1 MSYRTKTNFMKLKQL
16 MLAPVALGMVA
27 PVAANAA
34 DLNMAAVNQYTSS
47 EQVSSIK
54 QLSDVQ
60 PTDWAYQALNNLVER
75 YGCVAGY
82 ENGTYLGGK
91 AMTRFE
97 AAALLNACLDR
108 VTEVTDELT
117 RLMNEYQNELTVL
130 RGRVAK
136 LEKQSAAL
144 QAQQFSTTTKLK
156 GEATFVL
163 GGVDGARL
171 ANSTNVGNTAFN
183 YDLRLS
189 FDTSFTGKDLLKTRL
204 RSGNFSSQPFGSSSS
219 LFKLDKAETYANTV
233 TLDRLYYSFPGLAKG
248 VTLTAGALVRNTEMA
263 WVPTAYKSD
272 ILDFF
277 SVAGAPGVYNKA
289 TGSGFGAQ
297 WVQPTKKGK
306 PGFVAGINYVAQNGN
321 DSTKGQFDE
330 DGSLNTLAQVGY
342 RAPQYGI
349 AFGYRYGTEGTRV
362 RNFNAIGGGSG
373 ALGANQTSNGYAIN
387 AYWQPKKSGIIPSVS
402 GAYGWNTV
410 SLSNNRQTPTG
421 ATDSQTWMTGLQWSD
436 VFAKGNAAG
445 FAIGAPGNAA
455 TLAADQKALMWEAFY
470 RYKVSDSI
478 SVTPAV
484 FYVSNNQGL
493 KQNSDNYGGV
503 IQTTFRF

>member
-1 MSYRTKTNFMKLKQL
+1 MKLKQL

-34 DLNMAAVNQYTSS
+34 DLNMAAVNQYATS
-47 EQVSSIK
+47 EQVSSIT

-82 ENGTYLGGK
+82 PNGTYGGQK
-91 AMTRFE
+91 SMTRFE

-108 VTEVTDELT
+108 VTEVTDELN
-117 RLMNEYQNELTVL
+117 RLAKEFSQELAVI

-136 LEKQSAAL
+136 LETQVGQL
-144 QAQQFSTTTKLK
+144 QATQFSTTTKLR

-163 GGVDGARL
+163 GGVSGAQL
-171 ANSTNVGNTAFN
+171 ANGTNVGNTAFN
-183 YDLRLS
+183 YDLRLN

-219 LFKLDKAETYANTV
+219 LFKLDKAETYANQV
-233 TLDRLYYSFPGLAKG
+233 NLDRLYYSFPALAKG
-248 VTLTAGALVRNTEMA
+248 VTLTAGALVRNTEIA
-263 WVPTAYKSD
+263 WTPSAYKSD

-277 SVAGAPGVYNKA
+277 QVAGAPGVYNKA
-289 TGSGFGAQ
+289 TGSGFGIQYAQ
-297 WVQPTKKGK
+297 PGKKG
-306 PGFVAGINYVAQNGN
+306 GIVAGLNYVAQNGDN
-321 DSTKGQFDE
+321 SSTGVFNEQ
-330 DGSLNTLAQVGY
+330 GALNTLAQIGY
-342 RAPQYGI
+342 RAPQWGA
-349 AFGYRYGTEGTRV
+349 AFGYRYGTQGTRV
-362 RNFNAIGGGSG
+362 RTFNGVNGNGGTL
-373 ALGANQTSNGYAIN
+373 AANQTSNGYALN
-387 AYWQPKKSGIIPSVS
+387 AYWQPKKSGIVPSIS

-410 SLSNNRQTPTG
+410 SGPATPNA
-421 ATDSQTWMTGLQWSD
+421 ATNSQTWFAGLQWAD

-445 FAIGAPGNAA
+445 FAIGAPGNSS
-455 TLAADQKALMWEAFY
+455 TLAADQKAIMWEAFY
-470 RYKVSDSI
+470 RYKVSDNI

-493 KQNSDNYGGV
+493 KNASDNYGGV

>member
-1 MSYRTKTNFMKLKQL
+1 

-34 DLNMAAVNQYTSS
+34 DLNMAAVNQYATS
-47 EQVSSIK
+47 EQVSSIT

-82 ENGTYLGGK
+82 PNGSYGGQK
-91 AMTRFE
+91 SMTRFE

-108 VTEVTDELT
+108 VTEVTDELN
-117 RLMNEYQNELTVL
+117 RLAKEFSQELAVI

-136 LEKQSAAL
+136 LETQVGQL
-144 QAQQFSTTTKLK
+144 QAQQFSTTTKLR

-163 GGVDGARL
+163 GGVSGAQL
-171 ANSTNVGNTAFN
+171 ANGTNVGNTAFN
-183 YDLRLS
+183 YDLRLN

-219 LFKLDKAETYANTV
+219 LFKLDKAETYANQV
-233 TLDRLYYSFPGLAKG
+233 NLDRLYYSFPALAKG
-248 VTLTAGALVRNTEMA
+248 VTLTAGALVRNTEIA
-263 WVPTAYKSD
+263 WTPSAYKSD

-277 SVAGAPGVYNKA
+277 QVAGAPGVYNKA
-289 TGSGFGAQ
+289 TGSGFGIQYAQ
-297 WVQPTKKGK
+297 PGKKG
-306 PGFVAGINYVAQNGN
+306 GIVAGLNYVAQNGDN
-321 DSTKGQFDE
+321 SSTGVFNEQ
-330 DGSLNTLAQVGY
+330 GALNTLAQIGY
-342 RAPQYGI
+342 RAPQWGA
-349 AFGYRYGTEGTRV
+349 AFGYRYGTQGTRV
-362 RNFNAIGGGSG
+362 RTFNGVNGNGGTL
-373 ALGANQTSNGYAIN
+373 AANQTSNGYALN
-387 AYWQPKKSGIIPSVS
+387 AYWQPKKSGIVPSIS

-410 SLSNNRQTPTG
+410 SGPATPNA
-421 ATDSQTWMTGLQWSD
+421 ATNSQTWFAGLQWAD

-445 FAIGAPGNAA
+445 FAIGAPGNSS
-455 TLAADQKALMWEAFY
+455 TLAADQKAIMWEAFY
-470 RYKVSDSI
+470 RYKVSDNI

-493 KQNSDNYGGV
+493 KNASDNYGGV